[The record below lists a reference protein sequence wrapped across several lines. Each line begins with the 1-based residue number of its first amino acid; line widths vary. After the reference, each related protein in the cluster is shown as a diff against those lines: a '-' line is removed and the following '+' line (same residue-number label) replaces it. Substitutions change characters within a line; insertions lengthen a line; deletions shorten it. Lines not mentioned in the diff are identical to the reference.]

1 MCVLQVLEQEQL
13 EECYQGAQCAH
24 MRMCGPANS
33 HIMEAFIR
41 TLPSTHTHKTNKK
54 FHEPANYSA
63 QLKVKKA
70 NCITQSRWIGR
81 TTEPAELEQGTNTH
95 TFSGG
100 KCGKRQSY
108 S

>member
-1 MCVLQVLEQEQL
+1 
-13 EECYQGAQCAH
+13 

-41 TLPSTHTHKTNKK
+41 TLPSTHTHRTIKE
-54 FHEPANYSA
+54 FHEPA

-81 TTEPAELEQGTNTH
+81 STEPAELAQGTNTH